1 MTDEYVVRDNPTK
14 LRYEILR
21 NSKVAGAIT
30 YRTAPGVKVLLHTEV
45 EPAEEGH
52 GVGDRLV
59 SGALDDIRA
68 HGLHVVPVCP
78 FVAAYLRRHPEQ
90 RDLIVRDPSRLE

>member
-21 NSKVAGAIT
+21 NSEIVGQIT
-30 YRTAPGVKVLLHTEV
+30 YRTAPGVKVLLHTDV
-45 EPAEEGH
+45 KPAEEGH
-52 GVGDRLV
+52 GVGNRLV

-68 HGLHVVPVCP
+68 RGLRVVPVCP
-78 FVAAYLRRHPEQ
+78 FVAAYLRRHREQ
-90 RDLIVRDPSRLE
+90 RDLIVRDPARLE

>member
-1 MTDEYVVRDNPTK
+1 MTNEYVVRDNPTK

-21 NSKVAGAIT
+21 NREVVGEIT
-30 YRTAPGVKVLLHTEV
+30 YRTEPGVKILLHTEV
-45 EPAEEGH
+45 EPAEEGR
-52 GVGDRLV
+52 GVGHRLV

-68 HGLHVVPVCP
+68 RSLRVVPVCP

-90 RDLIVRDPSRLE
+90 RDLIVRDPARLE